1 VFANTPLLEAQPAV
15 VVCPT
20 CTRRLMEI
28 KDVQWAL
35 TRLEFTYECTGCGAE
50 HHEAIGAEAPV
61 FGSRA
66 SALLHN
72 LEIFSF
78 DRPRFERGRSTDLR
92 TLETGLR
99 RAS

>member
-1 VFANTPLLEAQPAV
+1 
-15 VVCPT
+15 
-20 CTRRLMEI
+20 
-28 KDVQWAL
+28 
-35 TRLEFTYECTGCGAE
+35 
-50 HHEAIGAEAPV
+50 V